1 MSCNISSISLIVY
14 QGQNNKKIKN
24 VFTQNVSSISRGVK
38 NILKLNKHRTFNGLK
53 KIKKNLYST
62 STHCLNIKI
71 LY

>member
-1 MSCNISSISLIVY
+1 MSCNITSISLIVY

-53 KIKKNLYST
+53 KKFV
-62 STHCLNIKI
+62 
-71 LY
+71 

>member
-1 MSCNISSISLIVY
+1 MSFNITSLLNQFGCL
-14 QGQNNKKIKN
+14 QGQNNKKIN

-38 NILKLNKHRTFNGLK
+38 NILKLNKHRTYNGK
-53 KIKKNLYST
+53 KKLYST